1 MRGYKMKVYA
11 ISCKTPK
18 FPREINNLLEG
29 CEKGSLVCLP
39 EYFLDGL
46 ERYSGI
52 TWGHKLFTRLQTV
65 AAEKE
70 IYVAAG
76 MVKDEGYARFIT
88 GVLIS
93 SDGEILGE
101 QSKFRPTSFEMKKGI
116 YLGNFGSGPIDTDFG
131 TVSFSMCKDQWYLDH
146 KVDAEIL
153 IHPRGFGLNHDKFGE
168 FYESWKRLDQT
179 TAMLKK
185 AYVIGTTG
193 AYDKCPLADIIDFE
207 GNVMAETT
215 LEGSISA
222 EIDLKALRE
231 YRKGEKQSWT
241 VPRF

>member
-1 MRGYKMKVYA
+1 MKAYA

-18 FPREINNLLEG
+18 APGEINNLLEG

-52 TWGHKLFTRLQTV
+52 TKENKLFTRLQTV

-70 IYVAAG
+70 IYVATG
-76 MVKDEGYARFIT
+76 MVEDKDYARFIT

-93 SDGEILGE
+93 PDGEILGE
-101 QSKFRPTSFEMKKGI
+101 QSKYRPTSFEMKKGI
-116 YLGNFGSGPIDTDFG
+116 YLGNFGSGSMNTDFG
-131 TVSFSMCKDQWYLDH
+131 TVSFSMCKDQWYPNFKGNH
-146 KVDAEIL
+146 AEIL
-153 IHPRGFGLNHDKFGE
+153 IHPRGFGLNHERFGE

-185 AYVIGTTG
+185 AYVIGVTG
-193 AYDKCPLADIIDFE
+193 AYDKCPLADIVDFE
-207 GNVMAETT
+207 GNVLAETT

-231 YRKGEKQSWT
+231 YREGKKQSWI